1 MTSPRPRA
9 VVIGSL
15 ALFAVLFVVLT
26 FELSAAASTPAGK
39 GRAAAKARPAEAKT
53 DPPAEAGEE
62 APAEYAEPEE
72 PAVEY
77 VEPETEYVEPEPEYE
92 YAEPEY
98 AEPEVEEI
106 PPVVTSS
113 S

>member
-1 MTSPRPRA
+1 MTTPRPRA

-15 ALFAVLFVVLT
+15 ALFVVLFVVLT

-39 GRAAAKARPAEAKT
+39 TRTAAKARPQ
-53 DPPAEAGEE
+53 
-62 APAEYAEPEE
+62 E
-72 PAVEY
+72 PAAEY
-77 VEPETEYVEPEPEYE
+77 VEPETEYLEPEPEYE
-92 YAEPEY
+92 YAEPEYEYAEPEYEY